1 MAHDKNMCEVT
12 YPSDFILETIMNKFN
27 TRVVL
32 TSKVAQTFV
41 AMKTQMKVV
50 FYVNFLDLAP
60 NMAIVLPPN
69 MVVVLLIHA
78 LHLSEMPC

>member
-1 MAHDKNMCEVT
+1 MAHNKNMCEVT
-12 YPSDFILETIMNKFN
+12 YPSDFILETIVNKLN

-41 AMKTQMKVV
+41 AMNTQMKVV
-50 FYVNFLDLAP
+50 FYVNCLDLA
-60 NMAIVLPPN
+60 PN

-78 LHLSEMPC
+78 LHLSGMPC

>member
-1 MAHDKNMCEVT
+1 MAHNKNMCEVT
-12 YPSDFILETIMNKFN
+12 YPSDFILETIVNKLN
-27 TRVVL
+27 TRIVL

-50 FYVNFLDLAP
+50 YYVNCLDLAP

-69 MVVVLLIHA
+69 MVIVLLIHA
-78 LHLSEMPC
+78 LHLSGMPC

>member
-1 MAHDKNMCEVT
+1 MAHDKNMCKVT

-27 TRVVL
+27 TSVVL

-41 AMKTQMKVV
+41 AMKTQIKVI
-50 FYVNFLDLAP
+50 FYVNCLNLAP
-60 NMAIVLPPN
+60 NMVVL
-69 MVVVLLIHA
+69 LLIHA

>member
-1 MAHDKNMCEVT
+1 MAHDKNMCKVT

-27 TRVVL
+27 TSVVL

-41 AMKTQMKVV
+41 AMKTQIKVV
-50 FYVNFLDLAP
+50 FYVNCLDLAP
-60 NMAIVLPPN
+60 NMAIVLQPN